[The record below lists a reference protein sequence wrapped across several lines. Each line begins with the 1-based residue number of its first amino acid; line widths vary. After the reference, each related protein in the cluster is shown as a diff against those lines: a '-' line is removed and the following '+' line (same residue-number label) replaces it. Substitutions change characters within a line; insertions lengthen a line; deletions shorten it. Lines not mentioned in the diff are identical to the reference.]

1 MDGLGGGDYDRRGM
15 IRARK
20 VEENKVALIT
30 TCQKQRAHKAVWESN
45 LAAAV
50 S

>member
-1 MDGLGGGDYDRRGM
+1 MGGGGDYDRHGMRRG
-15 IRARK
+15 RK
-20 VEENKVALIT
+20 VEENKVALIRS
-30 TCQKQRAHKAVWESN
+30 CQKQRAHKAVWESN